1 MWVPATSS
9 DLKTVLHFLGMLL
22 MGIAMAMLVP
32 LVLAL
37 LLAEWAPALDY
48 MIGFGVALFAACSL
62 MLFDVRADSL
72 NRRQALVVTALV
84 WIVGSAAAAVPLFF
98 SQNYLTYLDALFDSM
113 SGLATTGLTVI
124 VDLDHMAWSHA
135 MWRHLLHLI
144 GGQGIVVAALSFA
157 VARGGGAF
165 ALYQAEGRDERI
177 LPNVQHT
184 ARFIWFV
191 TAVYVT
197 LGTLALSIAML
208 LEGIPLGSALLNA
221 FFICIAAFDT
231 GGFAPHSQS
240 LLYYHSWLIEGV
252 TMVLMLA
259 GTMNFALQADMWRGD
274 IKEMATNIETR
285 TLALNMFI
293 LTAFASLGVA
303 TFGVLGTGGE
313 FARKVMFHIVS
324 AHTGTGHQTIYA
336 PQWALTLGG
345 AGIAAVILAMGAG
358 GAVSS
363 TAGGIKAL
371 RIGAIVKAVVLSIR
385 RALAPDS
392 AVIKSRYHH
401 ITDKTLTDQVIS
413 ASMTVFILYMITY
426 ITGALVGMAYGYPAG
441 DALFESTSAAGGVGL
456 SIGITSAAMPTG
468 MKWLYIIQMWA
479 GRLEFLALMALVAA
493 MIISVPRTLRRK
505 R

>member
-1 MWVPATSS
+1 M
-9 DLKTVLHFLGMLL
+9 HFLGALL
-22 MGIAMAMLVP
+22 MGIAVTMLVP

-37 LLAEWAPALDY
+37 VLREWAPALDY
-48 MIGFGVALFAACSL
+48 MIGIGVTLFFGSSL
-62 MLFDVRADSL
+62 MMANVRADSL
-72 NRRQALVVTALV
+72 NRKQALIVTALA
-84 WIVGSAAAAVPLFF
+84 WIVASAASAVPLYF
-98 SQNYLTYLDALFDSM
+98 SHNYFSYLDALFDSM
-113 SGLATTGLTVI
+113 SGLATTGLSVA

-144 GGQGIVVAALSFA
+144 GGQGIVVAAISFA

-191 TAVYVT
+191 TAVYVSV
-197 LGTLALSIAML
+197 GTLALTGAML
-208 LEGIPLGSALLNA
+208 LQGISPGAAVLNA
-221 FFICIAAFDT
+221 FFICVAAFDT

-240 LLYYHSWLIEGV
+240 LLYYHSWLVESV
-252 TMVLMLA
+252 TLVLMLA
-259 GTMNFALQADMWRGD
+259 GTMNFALQADVWRGD
-274 IKEMATNIETR
+274 VREMVTNIETR
-285 TLALNMFI
+285 TLAFNMFV
-293 LTAFASLGVA
+293 LTAFASAGVA
-303 TFGVLGTGGE
+303 LFGVLDTGGE

-336 PQWALTLGG
+336 PQWSLTLGG
-345 AGIAAVILAMGAG
+345 AGIAAVILAMAAG

-371 RIGAIVKAVVLSIR
+371 RLGVIVKAMVLNIR
-385 RALAPDS
+385 RALAPS
-392 AVIKSRYHH
+392 TAVVKARYHH
-401 ITDKTLTDQVIS
+401 ITDKTLTDQLIS
-413 ASMTVFILYMITY
+413 SSMTVFILYVVTY

-456 SIGITSAAMPTG
+456 SIGITSPSMPAG
-468 MKWLYIIQMWA
+468 MKWLYIFEMWA
-479 GRLEFLALMALVAA
+479 GRLEFLALMALIAA
-493 MIISVPRTLRRK
+493 VIISIPRALKRR